1 MTCSIESPFS
11 NHESMGKI
19 PNIPCSLLA
28 DDPSSLFR
36 TRTRPKAS
44 PTTVTIPAKPTK
56 NPIRRSLFI
65 LYRKCRGT
73 LENTK
78 WKLAVNNPII
88 GKRLSF
94 FAHYSDNRQS
104 HNAYY
109 STLKQPLTIH
119 KSENCSGCAICNFKI
134 KKSGYIKN
142 VGCRGFLKN
151 YWKLFYLRSTW
162 DYGGYTLPDSIIIP
176 HCRALWF

>member
-134 KKSGYIKN
+134 KKIWLHQKCGMPWFFKKL
-142 VGCRGFLKN
+142 LK
-151 YWKLFYLRSTW
+151 
-162 DYGGYTLPDSIIIP
+162 IILLETMVDI
-176 HCRALWF
+176 LSQIQS

>member
-134 KKSGYIKN
+134 KKIWLHQKCGMPWFFEKL
-142 VGCRGFLKN
+142 LK
-151 YWKLFYLRSTW
+151 
-162 DYGGYTLPDSIIIP
+162 IILLETMVDI
-176 HCRALWF
+176 LSQIQS

>member
-1 MTCSIESPFS
+1 MILYKKTLGKAGWFFGRNTCRILIHLIFFCSEYYFEKQTATYSRTPIAACFAYYLLIEVVCVARSTDFQFSTAMTCSIESPFS

-78 WKLAVNNPII
+78 
-88 GKRLSF
+88 
-94 FAHYSDNRQS
+94 
-104 HNAYY
+104 
-109 STLKQPLTIH
+109 
-119 KSENCSGCAICNFKI
+119 
-134 KKSGYIKN
+134 
-142 VGCRGFLKN
+142 
-151 YWKLFYLRSTW
+151 
-162 DYGGYTLPDSIIIP
+162 
-176 HCRALWF
+176 